1 MAKKVEVK
9 ETKKTSKKPVVEE
22 TAIVPTGMDAYT
34 GPEKAAIDDD
44 EVAGASAIVAY
55 TDRPTFDASDIVP
68 SLLRLAQGLTPEV
81 QDGSAKPGQ
90 WLMPGFKPYDNVTI
104 VPLMFAKRREYRDEE
119 GQSMCVSDNALEGVG
134 EPGGIC
140 EACPMN
146 KWGGDRGKRKPP
158 PCTFM
163 YAYMV
168 YVLEA
173 DSIALLYFKKTSI
186 GIGRMLNAMVAQK
199 GMRQTAIRLTSKNQ
213 SGKKGSYFTPMI
225 APLTAEL
232 SAEAVEAAAAK
243 GF

>member
-1 MAKKVEVK
+1 MVEKKKVAK
-9 ETKKTSKKPVVEE
+9 AKTAKPQ
-22 TAIVPTGMDAYT
+22 AALPAPAGMDAYV
-34 GPEKAAIDDD
+34 GKDPAALIEDD
-44 EVAGASAIVAY
+44 EVGTSAIVAY
-55 TDRPTFDASDIVP
+55 TDKPTFSSSDIVP
-68 SLLRLAQGLTPEV
+68 SMLRLAQGLTPEV

-90 WLMPGFKPYDNVTI
+90 WLMPGFKPYDAVTV
-104 VPLMFAKRREYRDEE
+104 VPLMFAKRREYRDED
-119 GQSMCVSDNALEGVG
+119 GQAMCVSDNSLEGVG
-134 EPGGIC
+134 DPGGIC
-140 EACPMN
+140 EACEMN

-158 PCTFM
+158 QCTFM

-199 GMRQTAIRLTSKNQ
+199 GMRETAIRLSSKSQ

-225 APLTAEL
+225 APLSAEL
-232 SAEAVEAAAAK
+232 SQEAISAAAQK

>member
-1 MAKKVEVK
+1 MATKKKVEIPAVP
-9 ETKKTSKKPVVEE
+9 EQKPL
-22 TAIVPTGMDAYT
+22 TGMDAYT
-34 GPEKAAIDDD
+34 GEAQLAKIEDD
-44 EVAGASAIVAY
+44 ELAPSAIVAY
-55 TDRPTFDASDIVP
+55 TNNPTFDSSDIVP

-90 WLMPGFKPYDNVTI
+90 WLIPGFKPYDAVTV

-119 GQSMCVSDNALEGVG
+119 GQAMCVSDDSLTGTG
-134 EPGGIC
+134 DPGGIC
-140 EACPMN
+140 EACEMN

-158 PCTFM
+158 QCTFM

-199 GMRQTAIRLTSKNQ
+199 GMRNTAIRLTSKSQ

-225 APLTAEL
+225 APLTADL
-232 SAEAVEAAAAK
+232 SVEAINAAAAK

>member
-1 MAKKVEVK
+1 MAKKLENKKVK
-9 ETKKTSKKPVVEE
+9 KPTPKPVVEE
-22 TAIVPTGMDAYT
+22 PEKKGMDAYVGET
-34 GPEKAAIDDD
+34 GLAVVED
-44 EVAGASAIVAY
+44 EEIGTSAIVAY
-55 TDRPTFDASDIVP
+55 TDKPMFDSSDIVP
-68 SLLRLAQGLTPEV
+68 ALLRLAQGLTPEV
-81 QDGSAKPGQ
+81 QDGTAKPGQ
-90 WLMPGFKPYDNVTI
+90 WLMPGFKPYDAVTV

-119 GQSMCVSDNALEGVG
+119 GQSMCVSDDSLEGVG

-158 PCTFM
+158 ACTFM

-168 YVLEA
+168 FVLET

-199 GMRQTAIRLTSKNQ
+199 GMRQTAIRLTSKSQ
-213 SGKKGSYFTPMI
+213 AGKKGSYFTPMI
-225 APLTAEL
+225 APLTPEL
-232 SAEAVEAAAAK
+232 SVEAVSAAAAK